1 MGAASIL
8 ASMQG
13 EVGRGDALGRKAG
26 ALAEQSC
33 DLAGRVWGL
42 MMLSF
47 ADRCRGDHEKA
58 AAHAE
63 AAVKEA
69 QTLDDDLPHLPQ
81 AGHKLAQ
88 RGDAFRHRTEPRLTF
103 SLLVPFAKTKYLQ
116 VNIESPQLLADA
128 GHAKQPPST
137 RQLSRRIAWASE
149 SP

>member
-103 SLLVPFAKTKYLQ
+103 SLLVSFEKIRYP
-116 VNIESPQLLADA
+116 E
-128 GHAKQPPST
+128 
-137 RQLSRRIAWASE
+137 
-149 SP
+149 